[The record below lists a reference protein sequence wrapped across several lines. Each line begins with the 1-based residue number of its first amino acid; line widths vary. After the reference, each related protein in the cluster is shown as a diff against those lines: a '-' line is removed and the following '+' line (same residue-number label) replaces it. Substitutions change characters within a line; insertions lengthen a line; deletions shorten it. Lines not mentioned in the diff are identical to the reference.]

1 MRETR
6 GLRHL
11 PAENDGED
19 EGDKKD
25 GDEYDA
31 EGEEGQV
38 LLLDQL
44 QRRVSYLKYQ
54 TSDPRS

>member
-1 MRETR
+1 MTETMREIR
-6 GLRHL
+6 GRRHL

-44 QRRVSYLKYQ
+44 QRRVSYLK
-54 TSDPRS
+54 